1 MPTDQSTT
9 TASAHPELNRRSFV
23 KTAAAVTAAAAA
35 VTSTGPLVKKAKA
48 AEEKVQYG
56 FIGPGSRGYGLLNR
70 HLRHVP
76 TGECVAICDIYQ
88 PNLDKAMEIFRGKPD
103 GTPPKPYTDYNALLA
118 DPNVEAVFIA
128 VPLFMHFPVMKAA
141 LEAGK
146 HVFCEKS
153 LVFTPAEVHGLR
165 ALHEAHPDQVIQ
177 VGLQRRYSEFY
188 HAAKALID
196 DGAIGKIT
204 HVQAQWHRNGN
215 WRRIASPE
223 MEEQINWRMYRQY
236 SGGLSAELM
245 SHQVDVS
252 DWFMGSSPQSVMG
265 VGGIDYWKD
274 GRTTFDNIQLIFEY
288 PGGEK
293 LQYSSITT
301 NRHQQGRRG
310 PGDGCRE
317 VILGT
322 DGAIEISLVP
332 NGDGMLYL
340 DRMPMHMGD
349 NEKGG
354 EAWTAGATMASD
366 TMEQGEGLAIIPNM
380 VDLDSG
386 EVGFIAKEVEYAKR
400 WMYRKGI
407 LTPTASVHEEYKE
420 LESFLD
426 CVLTGA
432 KPKADLEVGLQDS
445 IAVMLSNLAMDQ
457 ERKVYFSEI
466 EAMGLDDVQMT
477 QARSSAPDADD

>member
-1 MPTDQSTT
+1 MPTGNSNPTVAVQ
-9 TASAHPELNRRSFV
+9 PELNRRSFV

-35 VTSTGPLVKKAKA
+35 VTSTGPLVRTAKA
-48 AEEKVQYG
+48 AGEKVQYG
-56 FIGPGSRGYGLLNR
+56 FIGPGSRGGRLLER
-70 HLRHVP
+70 HLQHIP
-76 TGECVAICDIYQ
+76 SGECVAICDIYQ
-88 PNLDKAMEIFRGKPD
+88 PNLDKAMDIFRGKPD

-118 DPNVEAVFIA
+118 DPNVEAVFIT
-128 VPLFMHFPVMKAA
+128 VPLFMHYPIMKAA

-165 ALHEAHPDQVIQ
+165 ALHEAHPDLVIQ

-188 HAAKALID
+188 HAAKKLID

-204 HVQAQWHRNGN
+204 HIQAQWHRNGN
-215 WRRIASPE
+215 WRRTATPE
-223 MEEQINWRMYRQY
+223 MEEQINWRMYREY
-236 SGGLSAELM
+236 SGGLCAELM
-245 SHQVDVS
+245 SHQVDVA
-252 DWFMGSSPQSVMG
+252 DWFMGSRPQSVVG

-274 GRTTFDNIQLIFEY
+274 GRTVFDNVQLIFEY

-301 NRHQQGRRG
+301 NRHAQGRRG

-317 VILGT
+317 LILGT
-322 DGAIEISLVP
+322 DGAIEISLIP

-340 DRMPMHMGD
+340 DRMPLHMGD
-349 NEKGG
+349 DEQGG
-354 EAWTAGATMASD
+354 ETWTAGATVASD
-366 TMEQGEGLAIIPNM
+366 TLEQGEGLAIIPNA
-380 VDLDSG
+380 VDADSG

-407 LTPTASVHEEYKE
+407 LSPSASVHEEYGE

-432 KPKADLEVGLQDS
+432 KPNSDIEVGLQDS
-445 IAVMLSNLAMDQ
+445 VAVMLSNLAMDQ
-457 ERKVYFSEI
+457 ERKIYFSEI
-466 EAMGLDDVQMT
+466 EAMGLDGVQMT
-477 QARSSAPDADD
+477 QARSGAPVA